1 MEIFR
6 TAYWEDR
13 QSWGKEACR
22 IISFSE
28 VDNKWANSK
37 KKQARK
43 GFRPP
48 SAMFVIISFWIFL
61 EFFERIVF
69 GGLFG
74 RNFFSGIFWEKFF
87 GGVFWED
94 LLGGFFWEEFNK
106 KLFEYGRNLF
116 VCKDFGFCQDF
127 RLRKGRRKFKSLE
140 VQLQVHR
147 N

>member
-1 MEIFR
+1 M
-6 TAYWEDR
+6 
-13 QSWGKEACR
+13 
-22 IISFSE
+22 
-28 VDNKWANSK
+28 
-37 KKQARK
+37 
-43 GFRPP
+43 
-48 SAMFVIISFWIFL
+48 

-94 LLGGFFWEEFNK
+94 LLGGFFWEEFFWEDFWEEFNK

-127 RLRKGRRKFKSLE
+127 GLRKGRRKFKSLE
-140 VQLQVHR
+140 VRLQVHR
-147 N
+147 T

>member
-1 MEIFR
+1 MNIVVALPKICE
-6 TAYWEDR
+6 
-13 QSWGKEACR
+13 
-22 IISFSE
+22 
-28 VDNKWANSK
+28 
-37 KKQARK
+37 KQARK

-48 SAMFVIISFWIFL
+48 SAMFVIISFGIFL

-94 LLGGFFWEEFNK
+94 LLGWFFWEEFFWEDFWEEFNK

-127 RLRKGRRKFKSLE
+127 GLRKGRRKFKSLE
-140 VQLQVHR
+140 VRLQVHR
-147 N
+147 T